1 MFMADHSLSPLDAY
15 DPTAPTAVDLVL
27 PGKTEGNE
35 GAAAQLPSSGSTFS
49 KPDVPLSPVE
59 LALNLV
65 FNEIAEQ
72 ARLATTAT
80 GAAIA
85 LARGTRIVCRAT
97 TGATAPDVAVCLNN
111 GSGISEA
118 CWRTGKVQLSDDAEA
133 DSRLD
138 ATACRRLGVRSILIV
153 PVQQQDER
161 LGVMAI
167 FSPRAKAFCDRD
179 VLTLQAFSRRV
190 AANINLAQQT
200 FTLTDGAPRAA
211 PSGTARPA
219 LERPKLRLS
228 FLSRIGNVRWL
239 RSWNT
244 FLLVLVIGL
253 SLLVGW
259 MLGRSSRRPIRAA
272 NPASIMV
279 PSAAEP
285 QTQAGQVPS
294 PTELPAQAVV
304 APSSAA
310 LPIQAEESPPA
321 SIPDSSVAQVT
332 IENRRPVSRPSLG
345 KNKLRPEK
353 SSSALGN
360 VQPVSKGI
368 KASSGIPA
376 EGMVVFENRKLPSH
390 DRGSQPL
397 PASTQDLAG
406 KISVSAGDAK
416 GNTDS
421 IRPISIPEGIA
432 QQYLIRRVEPVFP
445 DTARQQ
451 HIHGRVV
458 VNVMVGKDGLVQGIG
473 QVSGD
478 PLLMRAAGDAVR
490 QWQFKPF
497 LQNGQP
503 VKFETRIALDF
514 VLP

>member
-1 MFMADHSLSPLDAY
+1 MADHSLSPLDAY

-27 PGKTEGNE
+27 PGKTQGNE
-35 GAAAQLPSSGSTFS
+35 GAAAQSSGSGSAYS
-49 KPDVPLSPVE
+49 KQDAPVSPVD

-85 LARGTRIVCRAT
+85 LAHGTQIVCRAT
-97 TGATAPDVAVCLNN
+97 TGATAPDVAACLNN

-118 CWRTGKVQLSDDAEA
+118 CLRSGKVHLSDDAEA

-138 ATACRRLGVRSILIV
+138 AAACRRLGARSILIV
-153 PVQQQDER
+153 PVQQQEER

-167 FSPRAKAFCDRD
+167 FSPRANAFCDRD
-179 VLTLQAFSRRV
+179 VLTLQALSRRV
-190 AANINLAQQT
+190 AANIDLAKQTLAQPG
-200 FTLTDGAPRAA
+200 GAHLAA
-211 PSGTARPA
+211 SSSSARPS
-219 LERPKLRLS
+219 LKMPKPRRNVLS
-228 FLSRIGNVRWL
+228 EIRNAHWL

-244 FLLVLVIGL
+244 FLMVLVIAL

-259 MLGRSSRRPIRAA
+259 TLGRSSRRPVRVAGH
-272 NPASIMV
+272 ASAMV
-279 PSAAEP
+279 PPAAEPP
-285 QTQAGQVPS
+285 QTQAVVTPPS
-294 PTELPAQAVV
+294 TEPPAQAAE
-304 APSSAA
+304 APSSAE
-310 LPIQAEESPPA
+310 LTTQPEEPPPT
-321 SIPDSSVAQVT
+321 STPDTSVAQVT
-332 IENRRPVSRPSLG
+332 IEDRRPVSRPSRGKAKLG
-345 KNKLRPEK
+345 AEK
-353 SSSALGN
+353 SPSLSGNGQSA
-360 VQPVSKGI
+360 SKAI
-368 KASSGIPA
+368 KATGGTPA
-376 EGMVVFENRKLPSH
+376 DSMLVFENKKLASQE
-390 DRGSQPL
+390 RGSQPL
-397 PASTQDLAG
+397 PASAQDVAG
-406 KISVSAGDAK
+406 KISISAASGAK

-421 IRPISIPEGIA
+421 TRPISIPEETA

-445 DTARQQ
+445 DAARQQ

-458 VNVMVGKDGLVQGIG
+458 VDVIVGKDGSVQGIG

-478 PLLMRAAGDAVR
+478 PQLMRAAGDAIR

-503 VKFETRIALDF
+503 VKFESRITLDF